1 MKGARY
7 WSRLLLLLLPLTQL
21 AQAQTPDDEEWD
33 PSEWADLMVAPPAA
47 QSSLDISEVTL
58 SRTDWLADIG
68 RQVDAALA
76 AGDWARA
83 EFRLAQALS
92 EYPDDHATR
101 LRLASLQF
109 GRGALDQA
117 RSQLQLGLEL
127 DPDQADMRLALARLL
142 AEQQRYD
149 AALQVLNESQPPLP
163 MHLDYYSLKADMA
176 RRSGQCAAAAETY
189 RLLLAES
196 RVGAWWLGLGL
207 CQRQLDEDF
216 VWAFQQARASADL
229 GMASQ
234 RFVEQQLEQHGTA
247 QTH

>member
-7 WSRLLLLLLPLTQL
+7 WSRLLLMLLPLVQT
-21 AQAQTPDDEEWD
+21 AQAQAPDEEEWEL
-33 PSEWADLMVAPPAA
+33 SEWADLMVAPPAA
-47 QSSLDISEVTL
+47 ESSFSISEVTL
-58 SRTDWLADIG
+58 SRGDWLADIG
-68 RQVDAALA
+68 RQADAALA

-83 EFRLAQALS
+83 EFRLAQALA
-92 EYPDDHATR
+92 EYPDDQETR

-117 RSQLQLGLEL
+117 RSQLQQGLEL

-142 AEQQRYD
+142 AEQQRYN
-149 AALQVLNESQPPLP
+149 AALQVLDESSPSLSQ
-163 MHLDYYSLKADMA
+163 HLDYYSLKADMA
-176 RRSGQCAAAAETY
+176 RRSGQCERAAETY
-189 RLLLAES
+189 RQLLEHS
-196 RVGAWWLGLGL
+196 RVGGWWLGLGL
-207 CQRQLDEDF
+207 CQRQLGEDF
-216 VWAFQQARASADL
+216 SSAFQQARTSADL

>member
-7 WSRLLLLLLPLTQL
+7 WSRLLLMLLPLVQG
-21 AQAQTPDDEEWD
+21 AQAQAQDEEEWE

-47 QSSLDISEVTL
+47 ESTLSISEVTL
-58 SRTDWLADIG
+58 SRADWLAEIS
-68 RQVDAALA
+68 QQADAALA

-83 EFRLAQALS
+83 EYRLAQALS

-127 DPDQADMRLALARLL
+127 NPQQADMRLALARLL

-149 AALQVLNESQPPLP
+149 AALQVLDESQPPLP

-176 RRSGQCAAAAETY
+176 RRSGQCEAAAETY

-234 RFVEQQLEQHGTA
+234 RFVEQQLEQYGTA

>member
-1 MKGARY
+1 MKRCY
-7 WSRLLLLLLPLTQL
+7 WPGLLLVLLPWL
-21 AQAQTPDDEEWD
+21 ASGQEELEPDYQAG
-33 PSEWADLMVAPPAA
+33 EWADLMVAPPAA
-47 QSSLDISEVTL
+47 QSTLDISEVIL
-58 SRTDWLADIG
+58 SRADWLAEIG
-68 RQVDAALA
+68 RQADAALA

-83 EFRLAQALS
+83 EYRLAQGLS
-92 EYPDDHATR
+92 EYPDDDATR

-117 RSQLQLGLEL
+117 RIQLQQGLEL
-127 DPDQADMRLALARLL
+127 NPQQADMRLALARLL

-149 AALQVLNESQPPLP
+149 AAWRVLDESQPPLP

-176 RRSGQCAAAAETY
+176 RRSGQCEQAAETY

-234 RFVEQQLEQHGTA
+234 RFVEQQLEQYGTA

>member
-7 WSRLLLLLLPLTQL
+7 WSRLLLMLLPLAPLVQ
-21 AQAQTPDDEEWD
+21 AQAPDEEEWEA
-33 PSEWADLMVAPPAA
+33 SEWADVMVAPPAA
-47 QSSLDISEVTL
+47 ESSLDISEVTL
-58 SRTDWLADIG
+58 SRADWLAEIG
-68 RQVDAALA
+68 QQADAALA

-83 EFRLAQALS
+83 EYRLAQALT
-92 EYPDDHATR
+92 EYPDDAATR

-117 RSQLQLGLEL
+117 RARLQQGLEL
-127 DPDQADMRLALARLL
+127 NPQQADMRLALARLL

-149 AALQVLNESQPPLP
+149 AAWQVLDESRPPLP

-176 RRSGQCAAAAETY
+176 RRSGQCAAAAEIY

-207 CQRQLDEDF
+207 CQRQLGEDF
-216 VWAFQQARASADL
+216 IGAFQQARASADL

-234 RFVEQQLEQHGTA
+234 HFVTQQLEQHGTA